1 MNKESE
7 DVYDTI
13 ASKIIKFMAYDFEK
27 YPYITDH
34 QAI

>member
-13 ASKIIKFMAYDFEK
+13 ASKIIKLMAYDFEK

-34 QAI
+34 HGI